1 VADPR
6 AKRSDFPESVVKV
19 LGEQVALV
27 CSNPRCRVSTSGPGK
42 DSEHSTKIGQGAHIY
57 AAAKDGPRPAPPG
70 MTADEVK
77 SARNGVY
84 LCLDCHKT
92 VDDDE
97 ARYTVAVL
105 RRWKAEAEE
114 YAASRRGKRDPA
126 HLTDRGAVL
135 GYLEGL
141 IEWLGRDPWAAGGTG
156 LAPATIERKL
166 RIRARGPGGD
176 RDADA
181 DRLAD
186 DCRRLVILGGPG
198 AGKTWLARRIARRH
212 AEKAL
217 KALDAGE
224 GLDEVELP
232 LYTTAS
238 LLTRDTS
245 GGIRDDA
252 VAAVLDHVPASGRE
266 AP

>member
-1 VADPR
+1 
-6 AKRSDFPESVVKV
+6 
-19 LGEQVALV
+19 
-27 CSNPRCRVSTSGPGK
+27 
-42 DSEHSTKIGQGAHIY
+42 
-57 AAAKDGPRPAPPG
+57 
-70 MTADEVK
+70 M
-77 SARNGVY
+77 
-84 LCLDCHKT
+84 
-92 VDDDE
+92 
-97 ARYTVAVL
+97 
-105 RRWKAEAEE
+105 
-114 YAASRRGKRDPA
+114 
-126 HLTDRGAVL
+126 

-156 LAPATIERKL
+156 LAPAAIERKL
-166 RIRARGPGGD
+166 RIRSRGPGGD
-176 RDADA
+176 GDADA

-186 DCRRLVILGGPG
+186 DSRRLVILGGPG

-238 LLTRDTS
+238 LLTRDSS

-252 VAAVLDHVPASGRE
+252 VAAALDHVPGIGAGSSVAALRRSSRTGGGGGCW
-266 AP
+266 